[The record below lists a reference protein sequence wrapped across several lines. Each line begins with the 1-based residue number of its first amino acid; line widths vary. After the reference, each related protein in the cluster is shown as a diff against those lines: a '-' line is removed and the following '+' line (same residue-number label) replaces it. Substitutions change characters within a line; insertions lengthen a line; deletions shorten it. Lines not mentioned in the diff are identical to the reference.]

1 MRGNEQRSRIVS
13 FIVTTAFIVLSLVF
27 FGAVAIAVSIGVLLL
42 QALFWLVTLPFRLL
56 FWAISVPL
64 FLLKALVLMV
74 GAVLA
79 GSALIIGGL
88 ALAVTL
94 LVAVVLPLLP
104 LAFVVFVT
112 WAIVRMMRRPVAA

>member
-1 MRGNEQRSRIVS
+1 VLGNGHRLGIVS
-13 FIVTTAFIVLSLVF
+13 FNVTTAFIVLSLVF

-42 QALFWLVTLPFRLL
+42 QARFWLVTLPFRLL

-74 GAVLA
+74 GTVLA
-79 GSALIIGGL
+79 GGVLIIGGL

-94 LVAVVLPLLP
+94 LVAVALPLLP

-112 WAIVRMMRRPVAA
+112 WALVRMMRRPVAA

>member
-1 MRGNEQRSRIVS
+1 VLGNGHRLGIVS
-13 FIVTTAFIVLSLVF
+13 FNVTTAFIVLSLVF

-74 GAVLA
+74 GTVLA
-79 GSALIIGGL
+79 GGVLIIGGL

-94 LVAVVLPLLP
+94 LVAVALPLLP

-112 WAIVRMMRRPVAA
+112 WALVRMMRRPVAA